1 MSSPIPPAPPQPT
14 MQPTPD
20 KRLTRYASSSG

>member
-1 MSSPIPPAPPQPT
+1 MSSPIPFLPPSSP